1 MGQAKPKPPAEPTA
15 DYEQDFYLWSCE
27 QAELLRQGR
36 FAEIDLSNIVEEIE
50 SLGRSDRR
58 ALISSYRVLI
68 QHLLKWQFQP
78 QKRSKSWENT
88 IAEQR
93 NRIDLLERESP
104 SLAAKAHEI
113 IKEAY
118 GRARSQAAREMGLS
132 VIALPVLCSY
142 QVDQLRDDDWLPE

>member
-1 MGQAKPKPPAEPTA
+1 MGQAKPKPPANPAA

-36 FAEIDLSNIVEEIE
+36 FAEIDLANIVEEIE

-58 ALISSYRVLI
+58 ALISAYRVLI

-93 NRIDLLERESP
+93 DRIELLERESP
-104 SLAAKAHEI
+104 SLAAKAQQI
-113 IKEAY
+113 VAEAY
-118 GRARSQAAREMGLS
+118 GRARTHAARETGLS
-132 VIALPVLCSY
+132 VTALPVLCAY
-142 QVDQLRDDDWLPE
+142 RVEQLRDEDWLPL